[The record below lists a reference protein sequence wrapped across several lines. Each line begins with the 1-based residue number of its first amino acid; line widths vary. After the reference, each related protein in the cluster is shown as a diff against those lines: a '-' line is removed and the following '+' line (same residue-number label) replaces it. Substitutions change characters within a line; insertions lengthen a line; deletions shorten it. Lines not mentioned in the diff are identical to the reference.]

1 MTQFHLQAHLDNI
14 YQQTE
19 HQFGFTAS
27 YLRDAQVW
35 QLKFRKALRNCLK
48 IAGRSLPE
56 TPIGQKVSS
65 IDKGTYTE
73 EKHVLQIDGVATPL
87 YLLTPK
93 SEPPY
98 PALVAFH
105 GHGKGVHHILGNYD
119 DPELA
124 ELHKSNDENFAQRF
138 AEDGYMV
145 CAIEQQGFG
154 ERVTNQQ
161 NDPPSANSCRH
172 LAFEYMM
179 HNRTLLG
186 ERMWDGLMAI
196 SYLLQQD
203 DIIPGYLGC
212 VGFSGG
218 GTTALFLS
226 ALDERITNIVVGG
239 YFCALKQSIL
249 GVEHCECNYV
259 PDLLTLGEVSDIA
272 GLIAPRPLRIISGEL
287 DPIFPIDGVIE
298 QYNLLQDIY
307 QVFDAEQHCGLGIH
321 PDGHRP
327 DYELM
332 AEGVYTG

>member
-1 MTQFHLQAHLDNI
+1 MTQLHLQAHLDNI
-14 YQQTE
+14 YQQTD
-19 HQFGFTAS
+19 HQFEFAATH
-27 YLRDAQVW
+27 LREAQVW
-35 QLKFRKALRNCLK
+35 QLKFRKALRDCLK
-48 IAGRSLPE
+48 ITGRRLPE
-56 TPIGQKVSS
+56 KFTAQQVSS

-73 EKHVLQIDGVATPL
+73 EKHIIVVDGVATPL
-87 YLLTPK
+87 YLLVPK

-98 PALVAFH
+98 PALIAFH
-105 GHGKGVHHILGNYD
+105 GHGTGVHHILGNYD

-124 ELHKSNDENFAQRF
+124 DMNRAKDENFAQRF
-138 AEDGYMV
+138 AEDGYLV

-154 ERVTNQQ
+154 ERVTDQQ

-186 ERMWDGLMAI
+186 ERVWDGMNAI
-196 SYLLQQD
+196 SYLLQQL
-203 DIIPGYLGC
+203 DIIPGYVGC

-226 ALDERITNIVVGG
+226 ALDERITHSVIAG

-259 PDLLTLGEVSDIA
+259 PDLLTLGEISDIA
-272 GLIAPRPLRIISGEL
+272 GLIAPRPLSIISGEF
-287 DPIFPIDGVIE
+287 DPIFPIAGVIE
-298 QYNLLQDIY
+298 QYDLLQDIY
-307 QVFDAEQHCGLGIH
+307 QVFDAEQQCGLGIH
-321 PDGHRP
+321 PHGHRP

-332 AEGVYTG
+332 AEGAFRG